1 MNYMT
6 TFNIKT
12 RHEKS
17 IGWWFCW
24 GFTA

>member
-1 MNYMT
+1 MT